1 MAYKV
6 KQGLAPNYFSI
17 LAICSGMCQTYSHT
31 RLSSRI
37 LPLEPACLTT
47 LLHSDFC
54 YNDVSSRRPPL
65 TTQCNIVSHP
75 HPCPALFCFLAYLII
90 YIIYIFFIL
99 YCFSSQC
106 IDICLPWVGTQWIF
120 FKELMDELNIYI
132 LATWPVVL
140 QGREMGKAETL
151 GCLPL
156 HTLIFSLNYT
166 ILILKGKQWDQLKI
180 SIS

>member
-1 MAYKV
+1 MVDTMRGSNIRLIGWPEKDTRGNLNLMCQFLAQSSIASLTLGEKFLSPCHGL
-6 KQGLAPNYFSI
+6 QGQTSLAPNYFSI

-106 IDICLPWVGTQWIF
+106 IDICLP
-120 FKELMDELNIYI
+120 
-132 LATWPVVL
+132 
-140 QGREMGKAETL
+140 
-151 GCLPL
+151 
-156 HTLIFSLNYT
+156 
-166 ILILKGKQWDQLKI
+166 
-180 SIS
+180 